1 MSPRGFVVIEKQSAQ
16 EDRSK
21 QVKPVLRVEDLR
33 ALRDMLNEWHSSGG
47 GQSTGLHR
55 VPDVVA
61 T

>member
-47 GQSTGLHR
+47 QRTGLHR

-61 T
+61 I